1 MADSVGGVSAS
12 FTGDSSGLSKAVV
25 DALNKLDMARAKAA
39 QLSSALKDVS
49 VTSNLSAD
57 GLRTLQS
64 QADKAEKEIHQ
75 LTSASREQATATANA
90 VSSSTKGLSTARES
104 IEKIRGAMGA
114 VGQLA
119 DVSMSKF
126 GALGGVIQNALGSFM
141 TGGVVGVGIAA
152 LTSALA
158 LAANYWDVFGTKAEA
173 AAKKARQALLD
184 TETKIISIRREI
196 EALRGGG
203 SVEEQTIRLEAEHLM
218 ARQRTIE
225 GEAGQLGGGAGSIE
239 ITQELHAKNKTNP
252 FAGGKAEELFAEWKG
267 VTKELNSKMEL
278 LATMVDQQAAI
289 VDKQNADEAAAK
301 LQAAQEKLAAKV
313 EENAKAMAS
322 QSEATRIVTEAM
334 NRMGVS
340 RDIFGMD
347 LVAGRGVSPNPVD
360 AGPGGYQQL
369 HSPLLSTG
377 SGVNAPELPGVE
389 EMLASTKTVGD
400 GMLKLSEPV
409 VGASANLFRLSATL
423 GTADES
429 LGLMRLSMDESSIAV
444 RQSVNEMSEAME
456 KAAKDAEALPINM
469 TDAAKA
475 GLQNGFEGAGAQL
488 GAQLGSIIT
497 ASMGGADGGLG
508 VIVGG
513 LIGGILGEALD
524 ALIDELG
531 ILTPLFDAVAVVIRQ
546 LNPIMD
552 VLAVLCLDLAEVIL
566 ALAPLILALAKPI
579 AALILIYVRVFE
591 VLLPIIVASLAI
603 TGAFTG
609 LLDFFTM
616 AVSWFDNVFFRP
628 MAEGSA
634 KVYNTFVSLV
644 NGVVDWLRV
653 VTGNDEFGVKLR
665 RMSEHYDSILDKF
678 AGSIEGVGEV
688 IDKGRKDK
696 TDEGY
701 GGDGS
706 GSSGSSSFS
715 ESMTNVPSGYKR
727 RLAELAYSLSDA
739 DGPSGSGAMA
749 GAGGGIVVNIGS
761 WYSRSSMSEDL
772 NNIKRLAKN
781 GTLAAQAAARTFN
794 PDDRN

>member
-75 LTSASREQATATANA
+75 LTAASREQVTATANA

-141 TGGVVGVGIAA
+141 TGGLVGVGIAA

-158 LAANYWDVFGTKAEA
+158 LAANYWDVFGTKAET

-203 SVEEQTIRLEAEHLM
+203 SVEEQTVRLEAEHLT
-218 ARQRTIE
+218 AEQRAIE
-225 GEAGQLGGGAGSIE
+225 TRAGKLGAGGGSIE
-239 ITQELHAKNKTNP
+239 NTQELHNKGLKNP
-252 FAGGKAEELFAEWKG
+252 FAGAEKEFSEWQA
-267 VTKELNSKMEL
+267 VTKKLNSKMEL

-289 VDKQNADEAAAK
+289 VDKQNADEVAAK
-301 LQAAQEKLAAKV
+301 LKAEQEKLAAKV
-313 EENAKAMAS
+313 KENADAMAS
-322 QSEATRIVTEAM
+322 QSEATRIATEAM

-360 AGPGGYQQL
+360 TGPGGYQQL
-369 HSPLLSTG
+369 HSPLLSMG
-377 SGVNAPELPGVE
+377 DGVDAPELPGIE
-389 EMLASTKTVGD
+389 EMLASTKTVSD

-429 LGLMRLSMDESSIAV
+429 LGLMRLSMDESSISV

-456 KAAKDAEALPINM
+456 QAAKDAKAFPVDM
-469 TDAAKA
+469 TETAKA
-475 GLQNGFEGAGAQL
+475 GLQGGFEGAGAQL
-488 GAQLGSIIT
+488 GAQLGSIVT

-508 VIVGG
+508 IIVGG

-524 ALIDELG
+524 ALIDVLG

-566 ALAPLILALAKPI
+566 ALAPIVLAIAKPL
-579 AALILIYVRVFE
+579 AALILIYVRLFE
-591 VLLPIIVASLAI
+591 VLLPIIVASFGIVAAFVGLA
-603 TGAFTG
+603 
-609 LLDFFTM
+609 DFFTM
-616 AVSWFDNVFFRP
+616 AVSWFDDVFFRP

-644 NGVVDWLRV
+644 NSVVGWLRQ
-653 VTGNDEFGVKLR
+653 VTGNDEFGVKLH

-678 AGSIEGVGEV
+678 AGSIEDA
-688 IDKGRKDK
+688 IDPPIPEDERRRRDGQG
-696 TDEGY
+696 TDDA
-701 GGDGS
+701 GDG
-706 GSSGSSSFS
+706 GSSSFG

-727 RLAELAYSLSDA
+727 RLAELTYSLADA
-739 DGPSGSGAMA
+739 DGPGGFGAM
-749 GAGGGIVVNIGS
+749 AGGGIVVNIAN
-761 WYSRSSMSEDL
+761 WQSRSSMSEDL

-781 GTLAAQAAARTFN
+781 GTLAAQAATRTFN